1 MTAVFKSQ
9 THIVDL
15 LSSHVA
21 VRRSLWN
28 IALKHRELQTGHF
41 CIGSAKLQ
49 TGREMERDEEKF
61 WSLIGLWMTGW
72 NWHSDVPAMLADYT
86 DQLPAIKWI
95 HLVLRCP
102 QTIRGMK
109 KEPDILG
116 GFKLGSSWSVVQRA
130 TTWATTIEILVHTKR
145 DHSLPAQ
152 ALHE

>member
-41 CIGSAKLQ
+41 CDGIAKLQ

-61 WSLIGLWMTGW
+61 WSLLAFGW
-72 NWHSDVPAMLADYT
+72 QGET
-86 DQLPAIKWI
+86 DIQI
-95 HLVLRCP
+95 
-102 QTIRGMK
+102 
-109 KEPDILG
+109 
-116 GFKLGSSWSVVQRA
+116 VV
-130 TTWATTIEILVHTKR
+130 
-145 DHSLPAQ
+145 
-152 ALHE
+152 